1 MLMKTHE
8 KNSYEV
14 PVTEVIVFK
23 TEGYILGGTTETPGE
38 DPIID
43 E

>member
-1 MLMKTHE
+1 MKKE
-8 KNSYEV
+8 IMSNYEV

-38 DPIID
+38 EPIID